1 MSGIFMSD
9 PRWTYEDPS
18 GLPDV
23 PAAAPLRGEIR
34 VVREPRRFPDL
45 LPNRRPAAALRGTS

>member
-18 GLPDV
+18 GV
-23 PAAAPLRGEIR
+23 PEGPAGRAPGQVR
-34 VVREPRRFPDL
+34 VVRRSPRARGFRPV
-45 LPNRRPAAALRGTS
+45 PSPRPAS

>member
-18 GLPDV
+18 GVPDS
-23 PAAAPLRGEIR
+23 PLGRAPGQVR
-34 VVREPRRFPDL
+34 VVRRSSRRRGLRPVPNPRL
-45 LPNRRPAAALRGTS
+45 AS